1 MPQSSMNYDEILAA
15 FETVHERDLYQTRET
30 VYTKPEGEKE
40 YRAADG
46 AKLPKRG
53 AIVHLD
59 PFTVAFSDFHD
70 RKFGHSYG
78 IRRNEKGEVT
88 ALGHIEQLALRIH
101 DEGQLE
107 DCAGVL
113 RRRGEGEMAVQVWR
127 GTGRTLAVRLLML
140 SGVVPDAQVRIKIV
154 DTVTSEDPDTMK
166 ALVTATVN
174 ANLTSA
180 GYSAVDKANIF
191 RQMID
196 GTYSGVS
203 YTQEEIARVTGVT
216 PASISQL
223 MNITRMLPEVQRLI
237 HEDRIGYA
245 KALALKLH
253 KMTEEEQR
261 QWIATF
267 AETGG
272 KKGKH
277 AASGNGDGDGPQQ
290 TTVKE
295 LRGWCSDVINSTAH
309 KQGSKDFCRV
319 LLEALTS
326 RVSTV
331 KDLDDTLER
340 VVKGR

>member
-15 FETVHERDLYQTRET
+15 FEQVHERDLYQTRET
-30 VYTKPEGEKE
+30 IYTKPEGEKE
-40 YRAADG
+40 YKAADG
-46 AKLPKRG
+46 TKLPKRG
-53 AIVHLD
+53 SIVHLD
-59 PFTVAFSDFHD
+59 PFSVAFSDFHD

-78 IRRNEKGEVT
+78 IRRNEKGEVVS
-88 ALGHIEQLALRIH
+88 LGHIEQLALRIH

-113 RRRGEGEMAVQVWR
+113 RRRAENAMGVEVWR
-127 GTGRTLAVRLLML
+127 GSGRTLSTRLLVL
-140 SGVVPDAQVRIKIV
+140 SGVVPDAQLRVKIV

-196 GTYSGVS
+196 GTYNGVL

-223 MNITRMLPEVQRLI
+223 MSITRMLPEVQRLI
-237 HEDRIGYA
+237 HEERIGYA

-277 AASGNGDGDGPQQ
+277 AAGNGESEGPQQ
-290 TTVKE
+290 TTVKQ
-295 LRGWCSDVINSTAH
+295 LREWCSDVINSTAH